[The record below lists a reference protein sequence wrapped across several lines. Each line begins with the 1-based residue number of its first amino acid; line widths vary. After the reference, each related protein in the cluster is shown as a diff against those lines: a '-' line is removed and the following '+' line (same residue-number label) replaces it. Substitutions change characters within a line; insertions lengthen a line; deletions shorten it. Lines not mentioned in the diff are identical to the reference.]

1 MIKTSDIVKGLSLY
15 PTDLIGE
22 YNGLTTL
29 DFLIELVGD
38 ATFVYHYLVDSHAAV
53 MHAADNGCKF
63 SAIVDRNIER
73 YLRVI
78 DDFDREYTQ
87 RIYTYRESASS
98 GTNLILLHSPFI
110 PPGYQANRIASSL
123 HIYDVLGNL
132 TSSDDVREFLF
143 GLGVQ
148 HDIDLFADRRSLS
161 GVGERLVERLL
172 EIRCIFLQALR
183 QINEQCP
190 IYGEDIVRIPLGYFK
205 AQIEAVDKREASLVP
220 VCECALPTLRL
231 VT

>member
-1 MIKTSDIVKGLSLY
+1 MVRWSKITHQLL
-15 PTDLIGE
+15 PTDSFRYGSAERSLIV
-22 YNGLTTL
+22 TL
-29 DFLIELVGD
+29 GFLV
-38 ATFVYHYLVDSHAAV
+38 F
-53 MHAADNGCKF
+53 
-63 SAIVDRNIER
+63 
-73 YLRVI
+73 
-78 DDFDREYTQ
+78 
-87 RIYTYRESASS
+87 
-98 GTNLILLHSPFI
+98 
-110 PPGYQANRIASSL
+110 SSL
-123 HIYDVLGNL
+123 HIYNVLGNL
-132 TSSDDVREFLF
+132 TSGDDVREFLF

-148 HDIDLFADRRSLS
+148 YDIDLFADRRSLL

-172 EIRCIFLQALR
+172 EIRRIFLQALR